1 MQGLRAHENELIA
14 QQVELQA
21 HMFQVK
27 TRLEKVRTDIR
38 QLKIDNGDRA
48 PMFSPPAPPALYGPH
63 GGSSAAVR
71 RNRNLA
77 RSKQRCDAPHSGHFG
92 SYYM

>member
-1 MQGLRAHENELIA
+1 MQALRAHENELIA
-14 QQVELQA
+14 QQVELQE

-63 GGSSAAVR
+63 GGSSATVR
-71 RNRNLA
+71 RNRN
-77 RSKQRCDAPHSGHFG
+77 RSGHFG